1 MTVTSDAAD
10 AWGLQWEVTEA
21 PAAKICAV
29 WAPDSPAARHELLD
43 SLEKDTAARHV
54 APPVARL
61 ALVLANCHTLDAQRR
76 ADALRGEAWRSSDA
90 IAIAPR
96 CGAARNSAGART
108 APLVDAPAQLRMRAL
123 PLCRLAFGTHAPETL
138 EAAVNVAA
146 AYANVGL
153 WPQAAARAESTAAA
167 LNAATSASP
176 SARAAASADADAAA
190 SAATASAILRIFDAL
205 AAAAAARGGGVPW
218 RRLVSALAASGDA
231 RLAAQPWGVLEGGH
245 RAPRR
250 PDIEGSSELQWGEAV
265 SFLRRVHAGFAAAA
279 RQLERTAPAHALA
292 ALASAFAVTATASR
306 ASVARAVDLREAI
319 VASRPAA
326 AAFAGSAFAGWLRG
340 RIADA
345 DRRGTAAAPIA
356 WEECVAALVVDHA
369 GRGTGARLAELTAR
383 CRIISGGAAVR
394 RHTLP
399 FSCWGRTRAALCEV
413 FPFCPKAVPSS
424 RAANPPRRRLT
435 CGTRSSSLMPL
446 AGATVRLLPM
456 RTRH

>member
-1 MTVTSDAAD
+1 MEATRIGSRCFGRRTARSSALGGARGWSLPAHTSDPRCRLGSILRSPGPVTS
-10 AWGLQWEVTEA
+10 
-21 PAAKICAV
+21 C
-29 WAPDSPAARHELLD
+29 
-43 SLEKDTAARHV
+43 RHV
-54 APPVARL
+54 L
-61 ALVLANCHTLDAQRR
+61 MH
-76 ADALRGEAWRSSDA
+76 RG
-90 IAIAPR
+90 
-96 CGAARNSAGART
+96 
-108 APLVDAPAQLRMRAL
+108 L
-123 PLCRLAFGTHAPETL
+123 HK
-138 EAAVNVAA
+138 
-146 AYANVGL
+146 
-153 WPQAAARAESTAAA
+153 ARA
-167 LNAATSASP
+167 
-176 SARAAASADADAAA
+176 
-190 SAATASAILRIFDAL
+190 
-205 AAAAAARGGGVPW
+205 
-218 RRLVSALAASGDA
+218 
-231 RLAAQPWGVLEGGH
+231 GH

-383 CRIISGGAAVR
+383 CRIISGRAKLARGESTAAASDLRDALELIDAAGR
-394 RHTLP
+394 RN
-399 FSCWGRTRAALCEV
+399 GRAA
-413 FPFCPKAVPSS
+413 ARRPSKP
-424 RAANPPRRRLT
+424 RPERTANPQ
-435 CGTRSSSLMPL
+435 
-446 AGATVRLLPM
+446 VRLLPM

>member
-218 RRLVSALAASGDA
+218 RRLVSALAVVCRVNVA
-231 RLAAQPWGVLEGGH
+231 VGGSW
-245 RAPRR
+245 RA
-250 PDIEGSSELQWGEAV
+250 L
-265 SFLRRVHAGFAAAA
+265 
-279 RQLERTAPAHALA
+279 
-292 ALASAFAVTATASR
+292 
-306 ASVARAVDLREAI
+306 
-319 VASRPAA
+319 
-326 AAFAGSAFAGWLRG
+326 
-340 RIADA
+340 
-345 DRRGTAAAPIA
+345 
-356 WEECVAALVVDHA
+356 
-369 GRGTGARLAELTAR
+369 
-383 CRIISGGAAVR
+383 
-394 RHTLP
+394 
-399 FSCWGRTRAALCEV
+399 
-413 FPFCPKAVPSS
+413 
-424 RAANPPRRRLT
+424 
-435 CGTRSSSLMPL
+435 
-446 AGATVRLLPM
+446 
-456 RTRH
+456 